1 MAEMLN
7 TDGDPPP
14 ASPPRGRP
22 KLMLKKRDPAAAARL
37 AQTRSRG
44 SNPFGDAKPREE
56 VLTSKGVDVKAM
68 DRKTELKAQAAHRLT
83 RQQREEADALAAE
96 VKNAENALQEANE
109 KELPENALRATLETK
124 RSSRRPIEKPGRR
137 RGRARARARA
147 GRAGVPSA
155 PSRRRPSRRAGPRR
169 PAAPTRRRPRGPS
182 PPSSG
187 AGGPSRPS
195 SEPAG
200 SAPAAVARRGREEG
214 KYHSLGAH
222 HSYNTCYPL
231 HRPWRPRFCAFRRS
245 ACGSVRSQRCG
256 PRVPTRATSTS

>member
-124 RSSRRPIEKPGRR
+124 RKELNDLMEQFASSNRE
-137 RGRARARARA
+137 ARAAPRPRA
-147 GRAGVPSA
+147 GSGQSGPGWGAQRAKPAPAKPTSWASA
-155 PSRRRPSRRAGPRR
+155 
-169 PAAPTRRRPRGPS
+169 
-182 PPSSG
+182 
-187 AGGPSRPS
+187 AGGSN
-195 SEPAG
+195 
-200 SAPAAVARRGREEG
+200 APAATGP
-214 KYHSLGAH
+214 KPSILG
-222 HSYNTCYPL
+222 
-231 HRPWRPRFCAFRRS
+231 
-245 ACGSVRSQRCG
+245 GGG
-256 PRVPTRATSTS
+256 PKPSIL